1 MQSNYIPPQLPLTI
15 DLESKPVFKQL
26 VRSHAAL
33 AELKGVVKTIP
44 NESILITTLS
54 LQEAKDSSEIENIIT
69 THDELYQSNVLQQ
82 QFTSLAAKEVY
93 HYATALQNAFQQVQ
107 RRGILS
113 LNDILQIQATIEEN
127 SAGLRQLPGTTL
139 KNEQTGE
146 LVYTPPQ
153 HPDDILALMQNLVE
167 FMHDE
172 PACDIDPLVKM
183 AIIHHQF
190 ESIHPFYDGNGRT
203 GRLLNVLY
211 LVKEGLLDIP
221 VLYLSRYIN
230 QNKTNYYALLQKV
243 RDEQAWEE
251 WVLFLLKGVEVT
263 AKAEVELI
271 QAIKQQMQAD
281 KHTMRSALPKIYSQD
296 LLNNIFR
303 HPYTK
308 IEFVMQ
314 ELDVSRTTATRYLD
328 ELVNID
334 LLKRVKLGRDNYYI
348 NHRLFNL
355 LANVT
360 KT

>member
-1 MQSNYIPPQLPLTI
+1 MQTHYVPPPLPLSI
-15 DLESKPVFKQL
+15 DLESKAVLKQL
-26 VRSHAAL
+26 VRSRSAL

-93 HYATALQNAFQQVQ
+93 HYATALQHAFQQVQ
-107 RRGILS
+107 HREILS

-153 HPDDILALMQNLVE
+153 HPDEIKALMQNLVE

-172 PACDIDPLVKM
+172 PACDVDPLVKM

-230 QNKTNYYALLQKV
+230 QNKAHYYALLQKV

-271 QAIKQQMQAD
+271 QVIKQQMQAD
-281 KHTMRSALPKIYSQD
+281 KHSMRSALPKIYSQD

-308 IEFVMQ
+308 IEFVME
-314 ELDVSRTTATRYLD
+314 ELNVSRTTATRYLD

-348 NHRLFNL
+348 NHRLFDL
-355 LANVT
+355 LANVA